1 MKLILYMAQ
10 SLNGFI
16 AKEDDSTPWS
26 NESWESYS
34 KICSKYPAIIVGRTT
49 FNLIQED
56 PSEWESIGNPFVV
69 VLSSKPLN
77 LSGGF
82 ISVSSP
88 EEAVNVLKSRGF
100 ESAIVGGGSKCNTSF
115 LNAGLINELVVD
127 VEAQL
132 FKTGVPF
139 VDPLMLQEDLSLDL
153 KSVDKISPRLVQLRY
168 SIN

>member
-34 KICSKYPAIIVGRTT
+34 KICSKYPAIIVGKTT
-49 FNLIQED
+49 FNFIQED
-56 PSEWESIGNPFVV
+56 PSEWESIGNPFVI
-69 VLSSKPLN
+69 VLSSEPLN

-88 EEAVNVLKSRGF
+88 EEAVNILESRGF
-100 ESAIVGGGSKCNTSF
+100 ESAIVGGGPKCNTSF
-115 LNAGLINELVVD
+115 LNTGLINEVVVD
-127 VEAQL
+127 VESQL
-132 FKTGVPF
+132 FKTGLPF
-139 VDPLMLQEDLSLDL
+139 VDPLTLQEDLSLEL
-153 KSVDKISPRLVQLRY
+153 KSANKISLKLVQLRY